1 VFLYP
6 FLLVKFKTIQH
17 YLTKNKKAKKKKK
30 RKHKKTKTKFF
41 SLSDLFWFGKHLLY
55 LN

>member
-17 YLTKNKKAKKKKK
+17 YLTKNKKAKKKKNANTK
-30 RKHKKTKTKFF
+30 RQKQNSSLFLICFGLANIFF
-41 SLSDLFWFGKHLLY
+41 I
-55 LN
+55 